1 MDGLSLSGILVFIVK
16 LIIVK
21 MIFGTI
27 MFVISKIR
35 KLLKKDK
42 VEGEVEQNDSHNTN
56 NSKKP

>member
-21 MIFGTI
+21 MIFGSI
-27 MFVISKIR
+27 VFVISKTR

-42 VEGEVEQNDSHNTN
+42 VEQNDSNNTN

>member
-16 LIIVK
+16 LLIVR
-21 MIFGTI
+21 MIFGSI
-27 MFVISKIR
+27 MLLISKIR

-42 VEGEVEQNDSHNTN
+42 VEGEVKQNDSNNTN